1 LPEVELVSMIE
12 DEDWLLRPVL
22 RGLCKYESLIDG
34 TLGLEDIALLNEALD
49 VEAENRFRIEKAVN
63 RVK

>member
-1 LPEVELVSMIE
+1 MIE

-22 RGLCKYESLIDG
+22 RGLCRYESLIDG